1 MKYKINS
8 ETLELLIPTLRA
20 MPEYQISADI
30 KLVLNIRTNRP
41 YTLSDQ
47 FYSVNQ
53 PLFVMRSRVEPLAS
67 TCKVVTT

>member
-20 MPEYQISADI
+20 MPEYQITADI

-41 YTLSDQ
+41 YTLSDFLLCAAVLSHLQ
-47 FYSVNQ
+47 A
-53 PLFVMRSRVEPLAS
+53 LA
-67 TCKVVTT
+67 KWLQHNAIKQ